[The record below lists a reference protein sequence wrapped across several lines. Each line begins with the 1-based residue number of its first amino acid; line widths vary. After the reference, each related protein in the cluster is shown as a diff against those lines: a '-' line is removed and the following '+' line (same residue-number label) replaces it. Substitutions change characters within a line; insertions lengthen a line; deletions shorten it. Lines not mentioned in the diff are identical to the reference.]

1 MRNWCLV
8 TVLTVVGCV
17 SSTGLLAADAGKR
30 AYNHDR
36 GITYSSPD
44 GKALK
49 AEVYSPKG
57 AGPFPAVL
65 VVHGGAWRMGN
76 RFQLAWVAE
85 SLAEAGYTA
94 VAIDYRL
101 APTHKYPAQ
110 IEDCQ
115 AAVRWMRTSAKK
127 YRIDPE
133 QIGGFGY
140 SAGGHLVTLLGVLGE
155 GERADG
161 VKKDETGEKDK
172 TSAAVAEVE
181 KVSTR
186 LQAVVAGGA
195 PVNFELLPK
204 STDVLSY
211 WLGGTRGE
219 KPEIYKAASPTA
231 YITADDAPMM
241 FFHGAADVLVPQL
254 SPQLMVRMLTAAK
267 VPARLHLVENAGHV
281 QAMFDEKS
289 VQLGIAFLNERLKA
303 EKAEKAGE

>member
-1 MRNWCLV
+1 MRKRYLV
-8 TVLTVVGCV
+8 AVLAVVGWA
-17 SSTGLLAADAGKR
+17 SSTIALAADAGKQ

-36 GITYSSPD
+36 GVTYSSPD

-101 APTHKYPAQ
+101 APTYKYPAQ

-133 QIGGFGY
+133 RIGGFGY

-161 VKKDETGEKDK
+161 VKKEETGKKDAK
-172 TSAAVAEVE
+172 PDTATEPTKA
-181 KVSTR
+181 STR

-204 STDVLSY
+204 SADVLSY

-254 SPQLMVRMLTAAK
+254 SPQLMVRMLSAAK
-267 VPARLHLVENAGHV
+267 VPATLHVVEKAGHI

-289 VQLGIAFLNERLKA
+289 LELGIAFLNERLKT
-303 EKAEKAGE
+303 EKPAQAAK